1 MVTAAKKS
9 EALEAS
15 TSPKAIMTH
24 ATSASQKGGVGKSF
38 WERAKIE
45 FLRERNV
52 PIAAYDMDG
61 GTGSV
66 ARILGERD
74 EHGELKATEDQDPLK
89 GVRSYNIHKNRG
101 REAFAD
107 SSSLEYTHIQIDT
120 PGGGFFAL
128 SDIMDGGS
136 NSLHGLYKAI
146 IKEGRQPIIEHI
158 VTPEDESVESVR
170 QYLDATE
177 GLPIQ
182 HIAILNMRDADEK
195 SDFEMWFGYTELV
208 EDPETGEMKP
218 EKVGGNCR
226 ADFLAAGGI
235 EIVMPKLAVGASL
248 RMKRYNLTFSAAADD
263 KRLTVSQRGQVS
275 RWLREMWKELL
286 GNKKFLEIYG
296 V

>member
-1 MVTAAKKS
+1 MATAAKKT

-15 TSPKAIMTH
+15 SSPIALMTH

-45 FLRERNV
+45 FLREQGI

-74 EHGELKATEDQDPLK
+74 EHGELKPTEDQDPLK

-107 SSSLEYTHIQIDT
+107 SSALEYKHIQIDT
-120 PGGGFFAL
+120 PGGGFDAL

-136 NSLHGLYKAI
+136 NSLHGLYSAI
-146 IKEGRQPIIEHI
+146 IKEGRKPIIEHI
-158 VTPEDESVESVR
+158 ITPEDESVESVR
-170 QYLDATE
+170 RYLDATD

-182 HIAILNMRDADEK
+182 HIAVLNMRDADEK
-195 SDFEMWFGYTELV
+195 SDFEMWFGYTEMV
-208 EDPETGEMKP
+208 EDPDTGAMKP
-218 EKVGGNCR
+218 EKIGGNAR

-235 EIVMPKLAVGASL
+235 EVMMPKLAVGASL
-248 RMKRYNLTFSAAADD
+248 RMKRYNLTFSAAANDP
-263 KRLTVSQRGQVS
+263 RLTVTQRGQVS

-296 V
+296 I

>member
-1 MVTAAKKS
+1 MATATKKTELAS
-9 EALEAS
+9 S
-15 TSPKAIMTH
+15 TSPEALKTH
-24 ATSASQKGGVGKSF
+24 STSASQKGGVGKSF

-45 FLRERNV
+45 FLREQGV
-52 PIAAYDMDG
+52 LIAAYDMDG

-74 EHGELKATEDQDPLK
+74 EKGELKPTEEQDPLK

-107 SSSLEYTHIQIDT
+107 SSALEYQHIQIDT
-120 PGGGFFAL
+120 PGGGFDAL

-136 NSLHGLYKAI
+136 NSLHGLYEAI
-146 IKEGRQPIIEHI
+146 IKEGRKPIIEHI
-158 VTPEDESVESVR
+158 ITPEDESVESVR
-170 QYLDATE
+170 RYLDATE

-195 SDFEMWFGYTELV
+195 SDFEMWFGYMDL
-208 EDPETGEMKP
+208 ETG
-218 EKVGGNCR
+218 EKVGGNAR
-226 ADFLAAGGI
+226 AEFLENGGI
-235 EIVMPKLAVGASL
+235 EIVMPKLAIGAAL
-248 RMKRYNLTFSAAADD
+248 RMKRYNLTFTAASQDP
-263 KRLTVSQRGQVS
+263 RLTVTQRGQVS

-296 V
+296 I

>member
-1 MVTAAKKS
+1 MATATKKT
-9 EALEAS
+9 ELTTS
-15 TSPKAIMTH
+15 TSPEALLKTH

-45 FLRERNV
+45 FLRERDV

-74 EHGELKATEDQDPLK
+74 EHGELKPTEDQDPLK

-107 SSSLEYTHIQIDT
+107 SSALEYKHIQIDT
-120 PGGGFFAL
+120 PGGGFDAL

-136 NSLHGLYKAI
+136 NSLQGLYEAI
-146 IKEGRQPIIEHI
+146 LKEGRKPIIEHI
-158 VTPEDESVESVR
+158 ITPEDESVESVR
-170 QYLDATE
+170 RYLDATE

-195 SDFEMWFGYTELV
+195 SDFEMWFGYTDL
-208 EDPETGEMKP
+208 ETG
-218 EKVGGNCR
+218 EKVGGNAR
-226 ADFLAAGGI
+226 AEFLENGGI
-235 EIVMPKLAVGASL
+235 EIVMPKLAIGAAL
-248 RMKRYNLTFSAAADD
+248 RMKRYNLTFTAASQDA
-263 KRLTVSQRGQVS
+263 RLTVTQRGQVS

-296 V
+296 I

>member
-1 MVTAAKKS
+1 MATAAKKIDTL
-9 EALEAS
+9 ATS
-15 TSPKAIMTH
+15 TSPKALMTH

-45 FLRERNV
+45 FLRERDV

-74 EHGELKATEDQDPLK
+74 EDGELKPTEEQDPLK

-107 SSSLEYTHIQIDT
+107 SSALEYKHIQIDT
-120 PGGGFFAL
+120 PGGGFDAL

-136 NSLHGLYKAI
+136 NSLHGLYEAI
-146 IKEGRQPIIEHI
+146 LKEGRKPIIEHI
-158 VTPEDESVESVR
+158 ITPEDESVESVR
-170 QYLDATE
+170 RYLDATE

-195 SDFEMWFGYTELV
+195 SDFEMWFGYTDL
-208 EDPETGEMKP
+208 ETG
-218 EKVGGNCR
+218 EKVGGNAR
-226 ADFLAAGGI
+226 AEFLENGGI
-235 EIVMPKLAVGASL
+235 EIVMPKLAIGAAL
-248 RMKRYNLTFSAAADD
+248 RMKRYNLTFTAASQDP
-263 KRLTVSQRGQVS
+263 RLTVTQRGQVS

-286 GNKKFLEIYG
+286 GNKKFLEIYDI
-296 V
+296 